1 MMPDQIPG
9 YMDDDEDGFP
19 WDFDRYG
26 DLGNY
31 DDEE

>member
-9 YMDDDEDGFP
+9 YMDDEDGFP